1 MEEILKINDLH
12 VSFPTHYGTNIAVDG
27 VNLSVK
33 KGEIFGIVGESGCG
47 KSMTAL
53 SVMRLLSASGRITGG
68 EIFID
73 GENILTLSEKQMQ
86 RRIRGKKAAM
96 IFQEPMTSLNPLVTV
111 GEQIAEV
118 LRTHKGM
125 KKKEAKAEAIRFL
138 SLAGIPEPEKR
149 AEVYPHQMSGGMRQ
163 RVMIAIA
170 MCCKPDILIADEPT
184 TALDVTVQ
192 AQILNLMRSLR
203 NETGTAIVMIT
214 HDLGVIADICDRV
227 AVMYCGCVVEEGS
240 VEDVLRHPRHPYTKG
255 LIASVPKMDGA
266 VKYLHNIPGTVP
278 QLHHLPRG
286 CRFADRCPQCTEACR
301 EKMPEVTLV
310 DSSHSVRCFACEEE
324 SHEG

>member
-1 MEEILKINDLH
+1 
-12 VSFPTHYGTNIAVDG
+12 
-27 VNLSVK
+27 
-33 KGEIFGIVGESGCG
+33 
-47 KSMTAL
+47 
-53 SVMRLLSASGRITGG
+53 
-68 EIFID
+68 
-73 GENILTLSEKQMQ
+73 
-86 RRIRGKKAAM
+86 M

-138 SLAGIPEPEKR
+138 RLAGIPEPEKR

-324 SHEG
+324 CHEG